1 MQDFIESIGKNL
13 REAAHLWPLW
23 GFNPDGSQWIAPT
36 NWVNG
41 PLPLDKIVDIRYMEK
56 IVTEVDEA
64 EFPVAVLGERP
75 VVEIDLCFSVID
87 QGVIDLAYREVLQQF
102 KQNRMGVDILIKR
115 VPTTIGPPRL
125 ICDYGQIYEALV
137 DVLQMSKNAE
147 ITEHISIKEG

>member
-1 MQDFIESIGKNL
+1 MLKKAGLYRIHWEESAGGGTSL
-13 REAAHLWPLW
+13 AAV

-75 VVEIDLCFSVID
+75 VVEIDLCFSVLI
-87 QGVIDLAYREVLQQF
+87 RE
-102 KQNRMGVDILIKR
+102 
-115 VPTTIGPPRL
+115 RL
-125 ICDYGQIYEALV
+125 TWLTARFC
-137 DVLQMSKNAE
+137 SSSSR
-147 ITEHISIKEG
+147 TEWEWTS